1 MRRTART
8 QESPEVCGLQVWQVH
23 PGTTWLSQLQPKR
36 HSSLKIAPES
46 CDIISNHPQ
55 PRPRACHG
63 GVRAAFGR
71 LSYPVKSFQ
80 EREFRRCTP
89 LGTFLYLADMHR
101 AISMYYPVQCFSLPL
116 RCCWADFLKYTEESL
131 GADSF
136 PSLENGDA
144 AAMVHAGYVVLLY
157 QTPLLRPKS
166 ASCSRRTRHQKC
178 RGTDGTAAALAA
190 TQPTQVRN
198 CVSSHGAHRDIHP
211 HMHRWLLGWHWNY
224 EISQL
229 FLGSQSRGH
238 SWWDY
243 IIVLKQIL
251 SYHTCSAF
259 SKAAYSYIVSRK
271 HRVESTTRLLLR
283 IYIKPLPSWHST
295 GSISSRSCFHRGLCH
310 GRVPSMTAAPKSC
323 SSYIRFL

>member
-1 MRRTART
+1 
-8 QESPEVCGLQVWQVH
+8 
-23 PGTTWLSQLQPKR
+23 
-36 HSSLKIAPES
+36 
-46 CDIISNHPQ
+46 
-55 PRPRACHG
+55 
-63 GVRAAFGR
+63 
-71 LSYPVKSFQ
+71 
-80 EREFRRCTP
+80 
-89 LGTFLYLADMHR
+89 
-101 AISMYYPVQCFSLPL
+101 
-116 RCCWADFLKYTEESL
+116 
-131 GADSF
+131 
-136 PSLENGDA
+136 
-144 AAMVHAGYVVLLY
+144 MVHAGYVVLLY

-178 RGTDGTAAALAA
+178 CGTDGTAAALAA

-310 GRVPSMTAAPKSC
+310 GSLDDSRSKVLFKLHQISLGNIQLRMLLREADCSKDIYSPLCKTCRVWVGLEVPGLDGCGQGSADLELSSESC
-323 SSYIRFL
+323 QQHLNHPASPAHFPTQPVSLWNHSDFFVWLKYF